1 MGAGNP
7 PAGAARS
14 TLAAMRSRLRPPRL
28 QARSLHRLLL
38 PALVAL
44 LLPACGDG
52 GSAAVADG
60 AAAIADAPATDSA
73 APAAPAARSAAP
85 AADLDRCHAAWDRVV
100 SRHVV
105 RGGIDYAAVA
115 ADRTDL
121 DAFLACVRR
130 IDPARLAEPD
140 RVAYL
145 SNVYNAL
152 VVDAVLRRY
161 PDIPTVRDVDGFFG
175 EETHTVGGR
184 AMTLDDVE
192 TMAREI
198 DPRVHFTV
206 VCASTSCP
214 DLLDEAYTGAAIE
227 RQLRRQTERFLADPT
242 KGLRY
247 DREANEVYLSSI
259 FKWYA
264 GDFTGGST
272 VVAFFVRGG
281 VLDWV
286 IEHLGDRRLAA
297 ELREREPSVKYLDY
311 DWSLNDR

>member
-1 MGAGNP
+1 MP
-7 PAGAARS
+7 
-14 TLAAMRSRLRPPRL
+14 TTY
-28 QARSLHRLLL
+28 RLLL
-38 PALVAL
+38 PVLVAL
-44 LLPACGDG
+44 LLPACGDE
-52 GSAAVADG
+52 GSAAG
-60 AAAIADAPATDSA
+60 AAAAQPPTA
-73 APAAPAARSAAP
+73 AARTAA
-85 AADLDRCHAAWDRVV
+85 ASDLGRCHAAWDRVV
-100 SRHVV
+100 SQHVA

-115 ADRTDL
+115 ADRADL

-130 IDPARLAEPD
+130 IDPAKLPEPD

-161 PDIPTVRDVDGFFG
+161 PGLASVREVDGFFD
-175 EETHTVGGR
+175 EEKHTVGGK
-184 AMTLDDVE
+184 AMTLDEVE
-192 TMAREI
+192 ALAREI

-214 DLLDEAYTGAAIE
+214 DLLDEAYTAAAIE
-227 RQLRRQTERFLADPT
+227 RQLRRQTQRFLADPS

-247 DREANEVYLSSI
+247 DLEANELHLSSI

-272 VVAFFVRGG
+272 VIAFFARGG

-297 ELREREPSVKYLDY
+297 ELKEKRPAVKYLDY

>member
-1 MGAGNP
+1 MP
-7 PAGAARS
+7 RAR
-14 TLAAMRSRLRPPRL
+14 
-28 QARSLHRLLL
+28 QLLL
-38 PALVAL
+38 TALVAL
-44 LLPACGDG
+44 LLPACGDS
-52 GSAAVADG
+52 GSTAVADG
-60 AAAIADAPATDSA
+60 ERAAGQAPRGA
-73 APAAPAARSAAP
+73 A
-85 AADLDRCHAAWDRVV
+85 AADLGRCHAAWDRVV

-115 ADRTDL
+115 AGRADL
-121 DAFLACVRR
+121 DAFLACIRR
-130 IDPARLAEPD
+130 IDPAKLPEPD
-140 RVAYL
+140 RVAFL
-145 SNVYNAL
+145 SNAYNAL

-161 PDIPTVRDVDGFFG
+161 PGLASVRDVDGFFDA
-175 EETHTVGGR
+175 EKHTVGGK
-184 AMTLDDVE
+184 AMTLDEVE
-192 TMAREI
+192 ALARKI

-214 DLLDEAYTGAAIE
+214 DLADEAFTGAAIE
-227 RQLRRQTERFLADPT
+227 RQLRRQTERFLADPS

-247 DREANEVYLSSI
+247 DRAANELHLSSI

-272 VVAFFVRGG
+272 VIAFFARGG

-297 ELREREPSVKYLDY
+297 ELKEKRPSVKYLDY

>member
-1 MGAGNP
+1 
-7 PAGAARS
+7 
-14 TLAAMRSRLRPPRL
+14 MRRLR
-28 QARSLHRLLL
+28 SLRHLLL
-38 PALVAL
+38 PALAVL
-44 LLPACGDG
+44 LLPACGDS
-52 GSAAVADG
+52 GSTAVADG
-60 AAAIADAPATDSA
+60 EGDAT
-73 APAAPAARSAAP
+73 APTVRTGA

-115 ADRTDL
+115 ADRADL
-121 DAFLACVRR
+121 DTFLACIHR
-130 IDPARLAEPD
+130 IDPAKLPEPH
-140 RVAYL
+140 RVAFL
-145 SNVYNAL
+145 TNAYNAL

-161 PDIPTVRDVDGFFG
+161 PGLASVRDVDGFFD
-175 EETHTVGGR
+175 EETHPVGGR
-184 AMTLDDVE
+184 AMTLDEVE
-192 TMAREI
+192 ALAREI

-227 RQLRRQTERFLADPT
+227 RQLRRQTERFLADPS

-247 DREANEVYLSSI
+247 DRAANELHLSSI

-272 VVAFFVRGG
+272 VVAFFARGG
-281 VLDWV
+281 ILDWV
-286 IEHLGDRRLAA
+286 IEHLADRRLAA
-297 ELREREPSVKYLDY
+297 ELREREPGVKYLDY

>member
-1 MGAGNP
+1 
-7 PAGAARS
+7 
-14 TLAAMRSRLRPPRL
+14 LR
-28 QARSLHRLLL
+28 HLLL
-38 PALVAL
+38 PALVVL
-44 LLPACGDG
+44 SLPACGDG
-52 GSAAVADG
+52 GSTAVAD
-60 AAAIADAPATDSA
+60 ADATPQ
-73 APAAPAARSAAP
+73 AARTGE
-85 AADLDRCHAAWDRVV
+85 LDRCHAAWNRVV

-115 ADRTDL
+115 ADRADL
-121 DAFLACVRR
+121 DTFLACVRR
-130 IDPARLAEPD
+130 TDPSKLSEPD
-140 RVAYL
+140 RVAFF
-145 SNVYNAL
+145 SNAYNAL

-161 PDIPTVRDVDGFFG
+161 PGLASVRDVDGFFD
-175 EETHTVGGR
+175 EEKHTVGGK
-184 AMTLDDVE
+184 AMTLDEVE
-192 TMAREI
+192 ALAREI

-214 DLLDEAYTGAAIE
+214 DLAREAYTGAAID

-247 DREANEVYLSSI
+247 DRAANEVHLSSI

-272 VVAFFVRGG
+272 VVAFFARGG

-297 ELREREPSVKYLDY
+297 ELGEREPSVKYLDY